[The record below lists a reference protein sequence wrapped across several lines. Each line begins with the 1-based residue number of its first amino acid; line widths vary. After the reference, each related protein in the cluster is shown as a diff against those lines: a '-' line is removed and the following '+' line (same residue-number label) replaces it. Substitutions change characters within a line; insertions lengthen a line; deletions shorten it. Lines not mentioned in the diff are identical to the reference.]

1 MANTTV
7 RGAQAIHGQN
17 PQFLVETVIRNR
29 IYESAYWKE
38 HCFALTAESLI
49 DPAIKV
55 RSVGG
60 VYGNQKPTEFV
71 CLLLKLLQIQPEK
84 EILIEYLQADEFK
97 YLRALA
103 AIYIRMT
110 FGAIEVY
117 EILEPL
123 LKDYRK
129 LRYRSQAGYYL
140 TYMDE
145 FVDQLLN
152 EERVCDIILP
162 RIPKRTVLEEN
173 GELVPRQSSLLDAM
187 EGRDE
192 EGSRRGHSRGSS
204 RSSRR
209 TGKSDRSRS
218 RSRSRSPSADGEDDG
233 SRSPSPTRSASPVGS
248 DGRFRSRSHSR
259 SISPDRV

>member
-1 MANTTV
+1 MSTISSSN
-7 RGAQAIHGQN
+7 
-17 PQFLVETVIRNR
+17 
-29 IYESAYWKE
+29 
-38 HCFALTAESLI
+38 ALC
-49 DPAIKV
+49 
-55 RSVGG
+55 R
-60 VYGNQKPTEFV
+60 
-71 CLLLKLLQIQPEK
+71 
-84 EILIEYLQADEFK
+84 

-103 AIYIRMT
+103 AIYVRMT
-110 FGAIEVY
+110 FRAMEVY

-129 LRYRSQAGYYL
+129 IRYRSQSKHVHPMSIEHLIHLCSAGYYL

-173 GELVPRQSSLLDAM
+173 GELAPRQSSLLDAM
-187 EGRDE
+187 EAKDE
-192 EGSRRGHSRGSS
+192 EGSRRGRSRSGSRNSS
-204 RSSRR
+204 RSSRSGR
-209 TGKSDRSRS
+209 AGKSDL
-218 RSRSRSPSADGEDDG
+218 SRSRSPRRPPSADEGDDSRHG

-248 DGRFRSRSHSR
+248 DGRFRSHSR